1 VNSESGV
8 LVVTDDP
15 KWGDGEARPETTDEF
30 DLTWARTADEALE
43 RLDGSIDCVVS
54 AYALGGR
61 DGVQFLEAVRE
72 THPELPFVLCAA
84 DGSEDVAA
92 RAIAADVTEYLP
104 FGINPD
110 TWPSVTERVATAVD
124 SVPAANREP
133 RPTAPDSAAGPSSD
147 RSLRELAEEYD
158 ALLDNSGDAIFLV
171 DVDRDDGFEFRF
183 AQLSPGYETQTG
195 LTTAAVRGKTPREV
209 FGAERGAELAANYA
223 QCVEAGAPISYRE
236 KLEMDEDARFWE
248 TSLAPVVVDGE
259 IVRVLGIARNVT
271 EQIERERALQ
281 ETNERLESLFDAT
294 PLTVMEI
301 DPEGN
306 VLRWNDAAEEMFG
319 WTREEVI
326 GEPNPMIP
334 PDRDHEFDSHRR
346 RALDGERI
354 RTKEVQRRT
363 KDGEQLDLLLSVAP
377 VHGPDGDVVS
387 VIAVLDDVTERVE
400 QRQELQRERD
410 RLDEFAS
417 LASHDLR
424 NPLNVAKG
432 RTELAR
438 AERESEHLDAV
449 ASALDRMDQL
459 ITDLLTLARQGKTVG
474 DREPIRI
481 DALAARCWKNVETN
495 DATIEVQSEA
505 TLRGDQSRTTTL
517 LENLFRNAIEHGSQT
532 GGATGDAERQQ
543 SGPTVVVGELDD
555 HDGFY
560 VEDDGPGMTAA
571 ERERAFES
579 GYTTNEDGTG
589 FGLAIVKQIVEAH
602 GWTITATESAS
613 GGARFEIAGVTLG
626 EE

>member
-1 VNSESGV
+1 MRSELVV
-8 LVVTDDP
+8 LVVTDDSG
-15 KWGDGEARPETTDEF
+15 WDSRQVRPGTTDDFEV
-30 DLTWARTADEALE
+30 TWAESASEGLDKLDE
-43 RLDGSIDCVVS
+43 SIDCVVS
-54 AYALGGR
+54 AYTLGDR

-84 DGSEDVAA
+84 DGNEDVAA

-104 FGINPD
+104 SGITPD
-110 TWPSVTERVATAVD
+110 TWPSVAERAATAVD
-124 SVPAANREP
+124 SVTAARQED
-133 RPTAPDSAAGPSSD
+133 RATEADSADDPGSD
-147 RSLRELAEEYD
+147 RERRRLAEEYN

-171 DVDRDDGFEFRF
+171 DVDRDDGLEFRF

-195 LTTAAVRGKTPREV
+195 LTTAAVRGKTPQDV
-209 FGAERGAELAANYA
+209 FGEKRGAELAANYA
-223 QCVEAGAPISYRE
+223 RCVEAGEPISYRE
-236 KLEMDEDARFWE
+236 ELDIEETARFWE
-248 TSLAPVVVDGE
+248 TSLAPVAIDGE

-271 EQIERERALQ
+271 EQVERERVLE
-281 ETNERLESLFDAT
+281 ETNERLESLFEAT

-301 DPEGN
+301 DSEGN

-334 PDRDHEFDSHRR
+334 EDRDQEFESHRQ
-346 RALDGERI
+346 RALAGERI
-354 RTKEVQRRT
+354 RTKEVKRRT
-363 KDGEQLDLLLSVAP
+363 KDGELLDLLLSVAP
-377 VHGPDGDVVS
+377 VHGPDGDIVS
-387 VIAVLDDVTERVE
+387 VIAVLEDVTERVQ

-438 AERESEHLDAV
+438 AEVDSEHLDAV
-449 ASALDRMDQL
+449 ASALDRMEQL

-474 DREPIRI
+474 DREPVRI
-481 DALAARCWKNVETN
+481 DALAARCWKNVET
-495 DATIEVQSEA
+495 DGATINVETEA

-517 LENLFRNAIEHGSQT
+517 FENLFRNAIEHGSKT
-532 GGATGDAERQQ
+532 SGTSDAER

-555 HDGFY
+555 SNGFY

-579 GYTTNEDGTG
+579 GYTTNENGTG